1 MKKHLIAAAVAAAVA
16 VPAMAQN
23 VTVYGRLDAGYR
35 DTENK
40 SGGAV
45 TTATSGIG
53 YNAFT
58 TSRFGLT
65 GTEDL
70 GGGLKAGFTIEGNV
84 HPSGGSTGSN
94 GTTDFNFGRHSFL
107 TLSGG
112 FGTILAGK
120 TDSMVKA
127 VFDTYDAGYSNNMTG
142 AFDSL
147 AGGAGIVGNRR
158 DATVRYTSNA
168 MSGLS
173 LSAGVMEAS
182 SEAAGGVKSEDNN
195 GYEVGARYAAGK
207 LSLAAAYRDADSKT
221 GTTANTNVKTTALGA
236 SYDLGAVVLF
246 GQYFDQSD
254 KNKVANTKTD
264 LDAFAIGARLPM
276 GATTFFASYTDGES
290 KVGATKTDLK
300 GMQVGLKHDLSKR
313 TYAYVVYGDREEETG
328 AAKVE
333 TKDVAIGI
341 AHHF

>member
-35 DTENK
+35 DTEVKTN
-40 SGGAV
+40 G
-45 TTATSGIG
+45 TLATSTQGIN

-58 TSRFGLT
+58 TSRLGVT

-70 GGGLKAGFTIEGNV
+70 GGGLKAGFTIEGNIAV
-84 HPSGGSTGSN
+84 APGTTGSN
-94 GTTDFNFGRHSFL
+94 NATAFNLGRHQFL

-112 FGTILAGK
+112 FGTVLVGK

-127 VFDTYDAGYSNNMTG
+127 VFDTYDAGYSNNLTG

-147 AGGAGIVGNRR
+147 GNGAGIVGNRR
-158 DATVRYTSNA
+158 DATARYTSNA
-168 MSGLS
+168 MSGLT
-173 LSAGVMEAS
+173 LSAGVMQATTEA
-182 SEAAGGVKSEDNN
+182 GTVKTEDNN

-207 LSLAAAYRDADSKT
+207 LSLGVAFRDADSKV
-221 GTTANTNVKTTALGA
+221 GTTADTTTKTTALGA

-254 KNKVANTKTD
+254 KNKVAGTKVDT
-264 LDAFAIGARLPM
+264 DAFALGARLPM
-276 GATTFFASYTDGES
+276 GASTLFASYTSGDQG
-290 KVGATKTDLK
+290 TTDLS
-300 GMQVGLKHDLSKR
+300 GFQLGVKHDLSKR
-313 TYAYVVYGDREEETG
+313 TYAYFVYGDREEKTG
-328 AAKVE
+328 AAKSE
-333 TKDVAIGI
+333 TRDVAVGI

>member
-40 SGGAV
+40 SNGSIS
-45 TTATSGIG
+45 TASNAIG

-58 TSRFGLT
+58 TSRIGVT
-65 GTEDL
+65 GSEDL
-70 GGGLKAGFTIEGNV
+70 GGGLKAGFTVEGNIAAAA
-84 HPSGGSTGSN
+84 GTTGSN
-94 GTTDFNFGRHSFL
+94 NATAFNFGRHQFL

-112 FGTILAGK
+112 FGTVLAGK

-127 VFDTYDAGYSNNMTG
+127 VFDSYDAGYSNNITG

-147 AGGAGIVGNRR
+147 GNGAGIVGNRR
-158 DATVRYTSNA
+158 DATVRYTTNA

-173 LSAGVMEAS
+173 LSAGVMNS
-182 SEAAGGVKSEDNN
+182 TSEAGTVKTEDNN

-207 LSLAAAYRDADSKT
+207 LSVGVAFRDADSKV
-221 GTTANTNVKTTALGA
+221 GTTSDTTTKTTALGA
-236 SYDLGAVVLF
+236 SYDLGSVVLF

-254 KNKVANTKTD
+254 KNKVAGTKVDTD
-264 LDAFAIGARLPM
+264 AYAIGARLPM
-276 GATTFFASYTDGES
+276 GATTLFASYTSGDQG
-290 KVGATKTDLK
+290 TTDLT
-300 GMQVGLKHDLSKR
+300 GFQLGLKHDLSKR
-313 TYAYVVYGDREEETG
+313 TYAYVVYGDREEKG
-328 AAKVE
+328 ATKVE
-333 TKDVAIGI
+333 TRDVAVGI